1 MVKKEIQQKSADEHW
16 LSQMVANKTDQQLVT
31 MYGEVCIF
39 RKTGVIPKECQTLRD
54 LAREIQ
60 AVTKA
65 DNIQLRMAED
75 ALLYEMSRRYYNSL
89 YIEEKFDFPIE
100 DDIAEEVSKMT
111 NEVKKSYGFRTEEA
125 IETAVR
131 WAEAEGRA
139 EEKKE
144 NQAVLAWVLEKFG
157 IDKVVEFIRN
167 PDEQESY
174 MSQFR
179 SSPKYSHFMGI

>member
-1 MVKKEIQQKSADEHW
+1 MVKKEIQQKSADKHW

-31 MYGEVCIF
+31 MYEEVCIF

-111 NEVKKSYGFRTEEA
+111 NEVKSPMDLGPKRRLKQPSDGLKPKDALKKRRKTKLCLRGFWKSSALTR
-125 IETAVR
+125 
-131 WAEAEGRA
+131 
-139 EEKKE
+139 
-144 NQAVLAWVLEKFG
+144 L
-157 IDKVVEFIRN
+157 
-167 PDEQESY
+167 
-174 MSQFR
+174 
-179 SSPKYSHFMGI
+179 SSL

>member
-1 MVKKEIQQKSADEHW
+1 MD
-16 LSQMVANKTDQQLVT
+16 L
-31 MYGEVCIF
+31 G
-39 RKTGVIPKECQTLRD
+39 PK
-54 LAREIQ
+54 
-60 AVTKA
+60 
-65 DNIQLRMAED
+65 
-75 ALLYEMSRRYYNSL
+75 
-89 YIEEKFDFPIE
+89 
-100 DDIAEEVSKMT
+100 
-111 NEVKKSYGFRTEEA
+111 A

-139 EEKKE
+139 ERKKKE

-179 SSPKYSHFMGI
+179 SFS